1 LTVSLSGG
9 VDIEKVGEDKKITV
23 VSNSIS
29 AQKLKDDLFRFIEV
43 EPHSLDSST
52 LLINQ
57 NTHQLTF
64 SAYKDLNEFQTNHI
78 ILMDLCFTSINE
90 IEYALNL
97 SDISV
102 HILYEEDCQEIK
114 QLRSKYE

>member
-1 LTVSLSGG
+1 MQ
-9 VDIEKVGEDKKITV
+9 ENKKITL

-29 AQKLKDDLFRFIEV
+29 AQKLKDDLYKFIEV
-43 EPHSLDSST
+43 EPHSLDSSKQ
-52 LLINQ
+52 LINQ
-57 NTHQLTF
+57 KKYQLTF
-64 SAYKDLNEFQTNHI
+64 CDYKDLNELHTNHI

-114 QLRSKYE
+114 KLKGKYGKNSKKH